1 MKLQSVNQNDIL
13 LMNDYNQF
21 LFDNKKYKLAQEK
34 INIQITNNLYNKQT
48 YFLKGRLH
56 LTLNELELAEQ
67 SFIKSNCNRQERCT
81 IYECIR
87 ICLFC
92 E

>member
-1 MKLQSVNQNDIL
+1 MKKIKIFDEIAIRKPNDIL

-67 SFIKSNCNRQERCT
+67 S
-81 IYECIR
+81 
-87 ICLFC
+87 L
-92 E
+92 